1 MCRILALV
9 LLLVAYSNAFFVAGG
24 IGDSRM
30 QVKNQIYKPAGI
42 IGLSLETGAFDEPQS
57 ISDFAMSLEL
67 RRFGYSHHDG
77 EQSVA
82 FWSFGVK
89 PLLWTLRIWRI
100 YFRTYFSLMYVFASD
115 EQDED
120 VADIDNESMHGPRSV
135 NFAMGAGLGYKLD
148 EKWQIGLFYD
158 IRFTGL
164 REKETFQD
172 ASTYTFGGL
181 GISVQYHIF

>member
-1 MCRILALV
+1 MRRFLAIVLFLV
-9 LLLVAYSNAFFVAGG
+9 IHSNAFFVAGG

-42 IGLSLETGAFDEPQS
+42 VGLSLETGAFDEPQN
-57 ISDFAMSLEL
+57 ISDFSMSLEL

-82 FWSFGVK
+82 FWSLGAK

-100 YFRTYFSLMYVFASD
+100 YFRSYFSVMYVFASD
-115 EQDED
+115 DLGEGIE
-120 VADIDNESMHGPRSV
+120 DIDNESIHGPPFVSL
-135 NFAMGAGLGYKLD
+135 AMGAGIGYKLD
-148 EKWQIGLFYD
+148 EKWQVGLFYD
-158 IRFTGL
+158 MRYIGL
-164 REKETFQD
+164 REKETFNS
-172 ASTYTFGGL
+172 AEAYTFGGL

>member
-1 MCRILALV
+1 MCRILAIV

-42 IGLSLETGAFDEPQS
+42 IGLSLETGAFDEPQN

-89 PLLWTLRIWRI
+89 PLLWTLRIWKI
-100 YFRTYFSLMYVFASD
+100 YLRSYFSIMYVFASD
-115 EQDED
+115 DLED
-120 VADIDNESMHGPRSV
+120 IEVVGNKSVHGPPFVS
-135 NFAMGAGLGYKLD
+135 FAMGAGLGYKLD
-148 EKWQIGLFYD
+148 EKWQVGLFYD
-158 IRFTGL
+158 IRYTGL
-164 REKETFQD
+164 REKETFQS
-172 ASTYTFGGL
+172 ASAYTFGGL